1 VGSPDATFIHSDL
14 LGEAA
19 SYSEWLRTEVIFTGI
34 AQFSRIAPYL
44 GNPFVVVGF
53 CLFLFFGIHQAL
65 LKAGLLVPLSQR
77 QSSAIVRLILNH
89 GFSVAILVIVFGFA
103 FGAYRAYRHA
113 IQQSPVIQQSGPCS
127 SNINGNNNK
136 TDANC
141 VDKTVKEK

>member
-1 VGSPDATFIHSDL
+1 MGSPDATFIHSDL

-103 FGAYRAYRHA
+103 LGAYRAYRPG
-113 IQQSPVIQQSGPCS
+113 QQSPVTQQSDQCS

-136 TDANC
+136 TDQNC
-141 VDKTVKEK
+141 VDKTVKQK